1 MFYRSVSLTLVL
13 LGIVHIILG
22 IEFPIVVNETFL
34 HYSGVGLAMIFLGLL
49 NFSYLYETPTSEIP
63 KIILLSANILFIGFS
78 ILLVTNNTDL
88 IHSWAAIVLSV
99 INSVLVLN
107 HKV

>member
-1 MFYRSVSLTLVL
+1 MFYRLVSLALVL
-13 LGIVHIILG
+13 LGVIHIVMG
-22 IEFPIVVNETFL
+22 IELPLEVNETFL

-63 KIILLSANILFIGFS
+63 QFILLSANILFIGFS
-78 ILLVTNNTDL
+78 ILLVTNDTDL
-88 IHSWAAIVLSV
+88 TYSWAAIVLSV
-99 INSVLVLN
+99 VNSVMVLN